1 MTYLL
6 DTNVV
11 SEPRRPAPDVRV
23 AAWFGDVDPDALF
36 VSVLSLGE
44 ARVGIE
50 RLRRRRDHRQAEA
63 LEAWLAQVKSD
74 FADRVLAV
82 SAAIADRWGRLNAG
96 RPLPIIDGLLA
107 ATAIEHGLTLVT
119 RDTGPLEGIG
129 VSLLDPWAA

>member
-11 SEPRRPAPDVRV
+11 SEPRRPVPDARV
-23 AAWFGDVDPDALF
+23 AAWFEEVDADALF

-63 LEAWLAQVKSD
+63 LEAWVAQVKSD
-74 FADRVLAV
+74 FANRVLAV

-96 RPLPIIDGLLA
+96 RPLPILDGLLA

-119 RDTGPLEGIG
+119 RDTGPLDGIG
-129 VSLLDPWAA
+129 VSLLDPWA